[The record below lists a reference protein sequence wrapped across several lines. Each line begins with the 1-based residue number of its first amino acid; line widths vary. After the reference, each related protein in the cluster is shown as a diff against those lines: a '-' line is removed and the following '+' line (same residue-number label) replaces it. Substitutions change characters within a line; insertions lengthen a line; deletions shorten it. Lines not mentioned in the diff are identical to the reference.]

1 MRLLF
6 LKTKRQ
12 KSGTLLPSTPCC
24 LSLFG
29 TEKKNSKHSSSGRLP
44 TEARAAFLADAVAA
58 GQAAWLDSSAE
69 TGDSN
74 KTNPKRALIFW
85 RPLSEWG
92 ELLLAWARDS
102 GLSGGNA
109 TVLTLDELDSGSG
122 DATGCPLSGT
132 HRELVRAAA
141 KWLAEVKKAV
151 ALFGGGSGG
160 NDNASEG
167 EDVGVKFL

>member
-1 MRLLF
+1 MN
-6 LKTKRQ
+6 
-12 KSGTLLPSTPCC
+12 
-24 LSLFG
+24 
-29 TEKKNSKHSSSGRLP
+29 KNSSSGRLP

-58 GQAAWLDSSAE
+58 GQAAWLDSYASAHSDE
-69 TGDSN
+69 S
-74 KTNPKRALIFW
+74 KAKKNPKRALIFW

-151 ALFGGGSGG
+151 ALFGGGGGGG
-160 NDNASEG
+160 NDDASEG